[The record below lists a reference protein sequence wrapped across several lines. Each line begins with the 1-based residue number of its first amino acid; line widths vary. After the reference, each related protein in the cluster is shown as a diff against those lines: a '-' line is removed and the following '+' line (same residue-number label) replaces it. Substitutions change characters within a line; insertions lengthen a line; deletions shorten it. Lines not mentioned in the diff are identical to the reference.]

1 MKIAYEPH
9 PVSAARKA
17 ELRAAGYKI
26 IDAKF
31 APVGAVKEAHK
42 AEAPVMEQVAKVKF
56 YDIQVMQYSLFQEP
70 LL

>member
-42 AEAPVMEQVAKVKF
+42 AEAPVMEQVAKAADKPRLGRPKKVTA
-56 YDIQVMQYSLFQEP
+56 
-70 LL
+70 

>member
-17 ELRAAGYKI
+17 ELRAAGFKI

-31 APVGAVKEAHK
+31 APVGAVTEAHK
-42 AEAPVMEQVAKVKF
+42 AEATVTEQAAKVADKPKLGRPKK
-56 YDIQVMQYSLFQEP
+56 VVA
-70 LL
+70 